1 MVNHLALSIDLPIS
15 QDLAW
20 KKIVDWQGQSQW
32 MLQTKVW
39 VEGDQVEGVGTRIAA
54 FTGPFHKIYP
64 RFSRIG
70 ILDLMEVTSWQVPSR
85 CDVLHYGKIIKGTGT
100 FAIEST
106 GATTSRF
113 DWSEDIEAP
122 RPLFLLI
129 APFILLG
136 VKISLTRF
144 LRRLE

>member
-1 MVNHLALSIDLPIS
+1 MTNHLALSIELPLS

-20 KKIVDWQGQSQW
+20 KKIVDWQSQSDW

-39 VEGDQVEGVGTRIAA
+39 VDGNQVEGIGTRIAA

-70 ILDLMEVTSWQVPSR
+70 ILDLMEVTTWQAPER

-100 FAIEST
+100 FAIAST
-106 GATTSRF
+106 SATTSRF

-122 RPLFLLI
+122 RLVFLLI

-136 VKISLTRF
+136 VKISLARF
-144 LRRLE
+144 RSSLE